1 MCIVIS
7 SPLPTV
13 LLSLLS
19 YSVHSMKPDLKG
31 WTIWHLSLN
40 CSSFSRGW
48 VIRQRKQYRPE
59 EGRWLNNLSLACK
72 PQIQREKF
80 KDSRDLAS
88 VTVMYQSDDG
98 RSKMGRS
105 SGVGWLGSFQ
115 APFQARRKIFI
126 YLLFF
131 TFTWNCIYYKLYRE

>member
-1 MCIVIS
+1 MN
-7 SPLPTV
+7 
-13 LLSLLS
+13 
-19 YSVHSMKPDLKG
+19 D
-31 WTIWHLSLN
+31 
-40 CSSFSRGW
+40 
-48 VIRQRKQYRPE
+48 
-59 EGRWLNNLSLACK
+59 LSLACK

-131 TFTWNCIYYKLYRE
+131 YIHMELHLLQTLQRITCGDNTQNALITYQFQVSTTQKSVSKSDFWVLTPVNSYKIYAFK